1 MFKNYLKTSLRSLL
15 KNPMSS
21 FINLFGLAVA
31 IGVCMIVYSF
41 MEFDYTIDNFHEN
54 KHEVYLTTFYVD
66 RDGTERQ
73 LGLSPT
79 PLGAMLRK
87 DFTHIQKVCRVE
99 DFGSVV
105 KYEDKVFNETIRY
118 ADPEFLEMFT
128 FPLKWGDASSLA
140 DMNSIIFSE
149 EMSIKYFGD
158 ENPIGKNVLL
168 KFGDDRRKTFT
179 ISGVAEPFP
188 LAHAIDFD
196 FLVNF
201 ENLYTTHPDYDLN
214 NWRGFVN
221 ATLIQVERPSDLKLI
236 EEGMEKYRKLQN
248 SVREDWAI
256 SRFEFV
262 QLAEL
267 HNRSGD
273 ISSDISSGVEEEAR
287 LVLPI
292 IGMFMLL
299 LACFNYINIAIVS
312 AAKRLKEIAVRK
324 VIGANRRLVIIQFI
338 AENIF
343 VTLFALIFGLALG
356 AFVFLPWFNNLFNI
370 NLGLRLTDGNLWI
383 FLGSILLFSGVASG
397 IYPAF
402 YIAKF
407 EVVRIFKGTVQFGK
421 KNPLTKLFL
430 GFQLIL
436 ACITITC
443 GVIFTQNTTYQ
454 ANRSWGYTPQEFLYT
469 RVPDQSAYDK
479 LSTAMLQNPNV
490 LEICG
495 SRNHLGRSSIT
506 RVIETPE
513 RQYEVNELAV
523 DANYVEAMG
532 IELKEGRFFRDRFE
546 SDKRAVVANELMVES
561 MTLQDPIGSIFKID
575 SIQYEIIGVVKDFH
589 LYSFYSEIRPTMFR
603 VAEKEDY
610 RYLSMKVMAGKE
622 EETYTALQDKWAELF
637 PEDPFNGGYQ
647 EDVFGFYFEDIG
659 GHAKFMKA
667 VAFIAVMLAALGL
680 YGLVTLNVTGR
691 VREFSIRK
699 VLGAQIKNLAGNITK
714 QYVLLFAIALT
725 LGAPISYFL
734 MEALMDTVY
743 EYHIPMTISGV
754 AIAVILLIFVL
765 LATVSTQVG
774 KVSKAN
780 PVDGLKVE

>member
-15 KNPMSS
+15 KNPLSS

-41 MEFDYTIDNFHEN
+41 MEFDYTVDDFHEN
-54 KHEVYLTTFYVD
+54 KNEVYLTTFFVD
-66 RDGTERQ
+66 RDGTERH

-79 PLGAMLRK
+79 PLGAMLK
-87 DFTHIQKVCRVE
+87 QDFTHIQKVCRLE
-99 DFGSVV
+99 DFGSII
-105 KYEDKVFNETIRY
+105 KYEDKVFNERVRF

-128 FPLKWGDASSLA
+128 FPLKWGQASSLA

-158 ENPIGKNVLL
+158 ENPVGESILL
-168 KFGDDRRKTFT
+168 KFGDVRKTFT

-188 LAHAIDFD
+188 LAHAIDFN

-201 ENLYTTHPDYDLN
+201 DNINTTHPDYDLN

-221 ATLIQVERPSDLKLI
+221 ATLIQVEQPSDLAII
-236 EEGMEKYRKLQN
+236 ESGMEKYRTLQN

-256 SRFEFV
+256 SKFEFV
-262 QLAEL
+262 KLADL

-273 ISSDISSGVEEEAR
+273 ISSDISSGVEDEAR
-287 LVLPI
+287 LILPI
-292 IGMFMLL
+292 IGLFMLL

-312 AAKRLKEIAVRK
+312 ASKRLKEIGVRK
-324 VIGANRRLVIIQFI
+324 VIGANRRLVIIQFL

-343 VTLFALIFGLALG
+343 VTLFALFFGLLLG

-370 NLGLRLTDGNLWI
+370 NLGLRLTDGNLWL
-383 FLGSILLFSGVASG
+383 FLGSILFFTGVASG

-407 EVVRIFKGTVQFGK
+407 EVVRIFKGSVQFGK
-421 KNPLTKLFL
+421 KNPLTKIFL
-430 GFQLIL
+430 GFQLVL

-443 GVIFTQNTTYQ
+443 GVIFSQNTAYQ
-454 ANRSWGYTPQEFLYT
+454 ADRSWGYDPSSSMYV
-469 RVPDQSAYDK
+469 RVPDQSGYDK
-479 LSTAMLQNPNV
+479 MSAAMLQNPNV
-490 LEICG
+490 QQVLG
-495 SRNHLGRSSIT
+495 SRNHLGESSLT

-513 RQYEVNELAV
+513 RQYEVTELSV
-523 DANYVEAMG
+523 DAKYAESMG
-532 IELKEGRFFRDRFE
+532 LELLEGRFFKDRFE
-546 SDKRAVVANELMVES
+546 SDKRAVVANELMVKS
-561 MTLQDPIGSIFKID
+561 MELKEPLGSFFKID
-575 SIQYEIIGVVKDFH
+575 SVQYEIIGVVKDFH
-589 LYSFYSEIRPTMFR
+589 MYSFFNEIRPTMFR

-610 RYLSMKVMAGKE
+610 RYLSLKVMAGTE
-622 EETYTALQDKWAELF
+622 EETYTALQEKWAELF
-637 PEDPFNGGYQ
+637 PETPFYGEHQ
-647 EDVFGFYFEDIG
+647 EDVFGNYFEQIG
-659 GHAKFMKA
+659 NHAKFMKA

-699 VLGAQIKNLAGNITK
+699 VLGAQLGNIASNITK
-714 QYVLLFAIALT
+714 QYIVLFAISLT
-725 LGAPISYFL
+725 IGGPISYFL
-734 MEALMDTVY
+734 MGAMMDEVY
-743 EYHIPMTISGV
+743 EYHIPMTVSGV
-754 AIAVILLIFVL
+754 MIAVVLLIFVL
-765 LATVSTQVG
+765 LATVSTQVR

-780 PVDGLKVE
+780 PVVGLKVE

>member
-15 KNPMSS
+15 KNPLSS

-31 IGVCMIVYSF
+31 IGVCLIVYSF
-41 MEFDYTIDNFHEN
+41 MEFDYTIDDFHEN
-54 KHEVYLTTFYVD
+54 KNEVYLTTFYVD
-66 RDGTERQ
+66 RDGTERH

-79 PLGAMLRK
+79 PLGAMLRQ
-87 DFTHIQKVCRVE
+87 DFTNIEKVCRVE
-99 DFGSVV
+99 DFGVIV
-105 KYEDKVFNETIRY
+105 KYEDKVFNEGIRF
-118 ADPEFLEMFT
+118 ADPEFLEMLT
-128 FPLKWGDASSLA
+128 FPLKWGQASSLK
-140 DMNSIIFSE
+140 DMNSIIFSDR
-149 EMSIKYFGD
+149 MAKKYFGN

-168 KFGDDRRKTFT
+168 RFGDIRKTYT
-179 ISGVAEPFP
+179 VTGVAEPFP

-196 FLVNF
+196 FLINF
-201 ENLYTTHPDYDLN
+201 ENINTTHPDYDLT

-221 ATLIQVERPSDLKLI
+221 ATLIQVNNPSDLKLI
-236 EEGMEKYRKLQN
+236 EDGMEKYQKLQN

-256 SRFEFV
+256 SKFEFV
-262 QLAEL
+262 KLADL

-273 ISSDISSGVEEEAR
+273 ISSDISHGVEDEAR
-287 LVLPI
+287 LILPI

-312 AAKRLKEIAVRK
+312 AAKRLKEIGVRK
-324 VIGANRRLVIIQFI
+324 VIGANRGLVIIQFL

-343 VTLFALIFGLALG
+343 VTLFALLFGLLLG

-383 FLGSILLFSGVASG
+383 FLGSILLFTGVASG

-407 EVVRIFKGTVQFGK
+407 EVVRIFKGSVQFGK

-454 ANRSWGYTPQEFLYT
+454 ANRSWGYDPQKAMYV
-469 RVPDQSAYDK
+469 RVPDQSSYDK
-479 LSTAMLQNPNV
+479 LSAVMEQNPNV
-490 LEICG
+490 QQVLG
-495 SRNHLGRSSIT
+495 SRNHLGRGSLT

-513 RQYEVNELAV
+513 RQYEVTELSV
-523 DANYVEAMG
+523 DANYVESMG
-532 IELKEGRFFRDRFE
+532 MELLEGRFFRDRFE
-546 SDKRAVVANELMVES
+546 SDKQAVVANELMIQS
-561 MTLQDPIGSIFKID
+561 MELQDPVGSFFKID
-575 SIQYEIIGVVKDFH
+575 SVQYEIIGVVKDFH
-589 LYSFYSEIRPTMFR
+589 MYSFFNEIRPTMFR

-610 RYLSMKVMAGKE
+610 RYLTLKVMAGTE
-622 EETYTALQDKWAELF
+622 EQTYEDLQEKWAELF
-637 PEDPFNGGYQ
+637 PDTPFNGGHQ
-647 EDVFGFYFEDIG
+647 EDVFGNYFEDIG
-659 GHAKFMKA
+659 NHAKFMKA

-699 VLGAQIKNLAGNITK
+699 VLGAQLKNIASNITK
-714 QYVLLFAIALT
+714 QYILLFAISLT
-725 LGAPISYFL
+725 IGGPISYFL
-734 MEALMDTVY
+734 MGALMDEVY
-743 EYHIPMTISGV
+743 EYHIPMTVSGV
-754 AIAVILLIFVL
+754 MIAVVLLIFVL
-765 LATVSTQVG
+765 LATVSTQVQ
-774 KVSKAN
+774 KVAKAN
-780 PVDGLKVE
+780 PVSGLKVE

>member
-1 MFKNYLKTSLRSLL
+1 
-15 KNPMSS
+15 
-21 FINLFGLAVA
+21 
-31 IGVCMIVYSF
+31 MIVYSF
-41 MEFDYTIDNFHEN
+41 MEFDYTIDDFHEN

-73 LGLSPT
+73 FGLSPT
-79 PLGAMLRK
+79 PLGAMLEK
-87 DFTHIQKVCRVE
+87 DFTHIKKVCRVE
-99 DFGSVV
+99 DFGTIM
-105 KYEDKVFNETIRY
+105 KYEDKVFNQTVRY

-128 FPLKWGDASSLA
+128 FPLKWGQASSLE

-149 EMSIKYFGD
+149 QMSIKYFGD
-158 ENPIGKNVLL
+158 ENPVGKNILL
-168 KFGDDRRKTFT
+168 KFGDRRKTFT

-201 ENLYTTHPDYDLN
+201 ENIYTTHPDYDLN

-221 ATLIQVERPSDLKLI
+221 ATLIQVENPTDLQVI
-236 EEGMEKYRKLQN
+236 EEGMEKYRTLQN
-248 SVREDWAI
+248 GVREDWPI
-256 SRFEFV
+256 SKFEFV
-262 QLAEL
+262 KLADL

-273 ISSDISSGVEEEAR
+273 ISSDISSGVEDEAR
-287 LVLPI
+287 LILPI

-312 AAKRLKEIAVRK
+312 AAKRLKEIGVRK

-343 VTLFALIFGLALG
+343 VTLFALILGVLIG

-370 NLGLRLTDGNLWI
+370 NLGLRLTDANLWI
-383 FLGSILLFSGVASG
+383 FLGSILLFSGIASG

-407 EVVRIFKGTVQFGK
+407 EVVKIFKGSVQFGK
-421 KNPLTKLFL
+421 KNPLTKIFL

-454 ANRSWGYTPQEFLYT
+454 AKRDWGWQPDSFIYI

-479 LSTAMLQNPNV
+479 LSSAMMQNSNV
-490 LEICG
+490 EDVYG

-506 RVIETPE
+506 RVIDTPE
-513 RQYEVNELAV
+513 RQYEITEIAV
-523 DANYVEAMG
+523 DANYTEAMG
-532 IELKEGRFFRDRFE
+532 LELIDGRLFRDRFE
-546 SDKRAVVANELMVES
+546 SDKQAVVANELMVQS
-561 MTLQDPIGSIFKID
+561 MELKDPIGSIFKID
-575 SIQYEIIGVVKDFH
+575 SVQYEIIGVVKDFH

-603 VAEKEDY
+603 VAEEEDY
-610 RYLSMKVMAGKE
+610 RYLSIKVMGGKE
-622 EETYTALQDKWAELF
+622 EETYKDLEAKWAEF
-637 PEDPFNGGYQ
+637 YPEDPFNGGYQ
-647 EDVFGFYFEDIG
+647 EDVFEFYFEEIG
-659 GHAKFMKA
+659 NHAKFMKA

-699 VLGAQIKNLAGNITK
+699 VLGAELANIASNITK
-714 QYVLLFAIALT
+714 QYVLLFAIALS
-725 LGAPISYFL
+725 LGAPISFFL
-734 MEALMDTVY
+734 MEALMDAVY
-743 EYHIPMTISGV
+743 EYHIPMTVSGV
-754 AIAVILLIFVL
+754 MIAVVLLIFVL

>member
-15 KNPMSS
+15 KNPLSS

-41 MEFDYTIDNFHEN
+41 MEFDYTIDDFHEN
-54 KHEVYLTTFYVD
+54 KNEVYLTTFYVD
-66 RDGTERQ
+66 RDGTERH

-79 PLGAMLRK
+79 PLGAMLRE
-87 DFTHIQKVCRVE
+87 DFTHIKKVCRVE
-99 DFGSVV
+99 DFGTVI
-105 KYEDKVFNETIRY
+105 KYEDKVFNESVRF

-128 FPLKWGDASSLA
+128 FPLKWGQASSLA

-149 EMSIKYFGD
+149 RMSIKYFGD
-158 ENPIGKNVLL
+158 ENPVGKNVLL
-168 KFGDDRRKTFT
+168 KFGDVRKTFT

-188 LAHAIDFD
+188 LAHAIDFN

-201 ENLYTTHPDYDLN
+201 ENINTTHPDYDLT

-221 ATLIQVERPSDLKLI
+221 ATLIQVGQPSDLKII
-236 EEGMEKYRKLQN
+236 EDGMEKYRTLQN

-256 SRFEFV
+256 SKFEFI
-262 QLAEL
+262 QLADL

-273 ISSDISSGVEEEAR
+273 ISSDISSGVEDEAR
-287 LVLPI
+287 LILPI

-312 AAKRLKEIAVRK
+312 ASKRLKEIGVRK
-324 VIGANRRLVIIQFI
+324 VIGANKRLVIIQFI

-343 VTLFALIFGLALG
+343 VTLFALVFGLLLG

-383 FLGSILLFSGVASG
+383 FLGSILLFTGVASG

-407 EVVRIFKGTVQFGK
+407 EVVRIFKGSVQFGK
-421 KNPLTKLFL
+421 KNPLTKIFL

-443 GVIFTQNTTYQ
+443 GVIFSQNTTYI
-454 ANRSWGYTPQEFLYT
+454 ANRSWGYDPQKSIYV
-469 RVPDQSAYDK
+469 RVPDQSEYDK
-479 LSTAMLQNPNV
+479 LSAAMAQNPNV
-490 LEICG
+490 LQILG
-495 SRNHLGRSSIT
+495 SHNHLGESSLT
-506 RVIETPE
+506 RVIDTPE
-513 RQYEVNELAV
+513 RQYEVTELSV
-523 DANYVEAMG
+523 DANYAESMG
-532 IELKEGRFFRDRFE
+532 LELLYGRFFRDRFE
-546 SDKRAVVANELMVES
+546 SDKKAVVANELMIES
-561 MTLQDPIGSIFKID
+561 MGLQNPIGQIFKID
-575 SIQYEIIGVVKDFH
+575 SVKYEIIGVVKDFH
-589 LYSFYSEIRPTMFR
+589 VYSFFSEIRPTMFR
-603 VAEKEDY
+603 VAEKSDY
-610 RYLSMKVMAGKE
+610 RYMTMKVMDGTE
-622 EETYTALQDKWAELF
+622 EETYEALQEKWVELF
-637 PEDPFNGGYQ
+637 PETPFNGGHQ
-647 EDVFGFYFEDIG
+647 EDVFGNYFKQIG
-659 GHAKFMKA
+659 NHAKFMKA

-699 VLGAQIKNLAGNITK
+699 VLGAQLTNIAANITK
-714 QYVLLFAIALT
+714 QYVLLFGISLAI
-725 LGAPISYFL
+725 GGPISYFL
-734 MEALMDTVY
+734 MGALMDQVY
-743 EYHIPMTISGV
+743 EYHIPMTVFSV
-754 AIAVILLIFVL
+754 MIAVVLLVFVL
-765 LATVSTQVG
+765 LATVSTQVR

-780 PVDGLKVE
+780 PVNGLKVE

>member
-15 KNPMSS
+15 KNPLSS

-87 DFTHIQKVCRVE
+87 DFTNIEKVCRVE
-99 DFGSVV
+99 DFGTIM
-105 KYEDKVFNETIRY
+105 KYEDKVFTETIRY

-128 FPLKWGDASSLA
+128 FPLKWGQANSLK

-149 EMSIKYFGD
+149 QMSIKYFGN
-158 ENPIGKNVLL
+158 ENPVGKNVLL
-168 KFGDDRRKTFT
+168 RFGDQRKTFT

-196 FLVNF
+196 FLINF
-201 ENLYTTHPDYDLN
+201 DNLYTTHPDYDLN

-221 ATLIQVERPSDLKLI
+221 ATLIQVKNPSDLKVI
-236 EEGMEKYRKLQN
+236 EDGMDKYRKLQN

-256 SRFEFV
+256 SKFEFI
-262 QLAEL
+262 QLADL

-273 ISSDISSGVEEEAR
+273 IMSDISSGVEDEAR
-287 LVLPI
+287 LILPI

-312 AAKRLKEIAVRK
+312 AAKRLKEIGVRK

-343 VTLFALIFGLALG
+343 VTLFALVLGVLIG

-370 NLGLRLTDGNLWI
+370 NLGLRLTDANLWI
-383 FLGSILLFSGVASG
+383 FLGSILLFSGIASG

-407 EVVRIFKGTVQFGK
+407 EVVKIFKGSVQFGK

-454 ANRSWGYTPQEFLYT
+454 ANRDWGWQPDSFLYI
-469 RVPDQSAYDK
+469 RIPDQSAYEK
-479 LSTAMLQNPNV
+479 LSAAMMQNSNV
-490 LEICG
+490 IEVYG
-495 SRNHLGRSSIT
+495 SRNHLGRSSVL
-506 RVIETPE
+506 RVIDTPE
-513 RQYEVNELAV
+513 RQYEITELSV
-523 DANYVEAMG
+523 DANYAEAMG
-532 IELKEGRFFRDRFE
+532 LELIDGRLFRDRFE
-546 SDKRAVVANELMVES
+546 SDMRAVVANELMVKS
-561 MTLQDPIGSIFKID
+561 MELKDPVGSIFKID

-589 LYSFYSEIRPTMFR
+589 LYSFYEEIRPTMFR
-603 VAEKEDY
+603 VAEREDY
-610 RYLSMKVMAGKE
+610 RYLSIKVTGGKE
-622 EETYTALQDKWAELF
+622 EETYKDLEAKWAEF
-637 PEDPFNGGYQ
+637 YPEDPFNGGYQ
-647 EDVFGFYFEDIG
+647 EDVFEFYFEEIG
-659 GHAKFMKA
+659 NHAKFMKA
-667 VAFIAVMLAALGL
+667 VAFIAVLLAALGL

-699 VLGAQIKNLAGNITK
+699 VLGAELKNIASNITK
-714 QYVLLFAIALT
+714 QYILLFAIALA

-734 MEALMDTVY
+734 MEALMDAVY

-754 AIAVILLIFVL
+754 MIAVVLLIFVL

-774 KVSKAN
+774 KVSKSN